1 MNWRNW
7 GNLWN
12 FINPITFHFSSS
24 RISQLAAILLRA
36 VHSSLLHTL
45 ISPPV
50 DFWQFLFHHDWN
62 ILLWILAIQSSS
74 CAIVHQY
81 TFSCNSIQKCIW
93 HLRRIQIFEVSSNWN
108 CILLQK
114 VQLFKWRQQS
124 FGTYSIVKC
133 YIILN
138 WECFFLPNNLERKTN
153 CTAKKQL
160 SDNFSLHHKDNI
172 HNLKTCWSSMWWGR
186 GESD

>member
-1 MNWRNW
+1 M
-7 GNLWN
+7 
-12 FINPITFHFSSS
+12 
-24 RISQLAAILLRA
+24 
-36 VHSSLLHTL
+36 HSSLLHTL
-45 ISPPV
+45 ISPRV

-153 CTAKKQL
+153 CTATQIRREKSNWVTTFHSITKTIFTIWKHVGQVCGGGEARVTNEDGKK
-160 SDNFSLHHKDNI
+160 
-172 HNLKTCWSSMWWGR
+172 
-186 GESD
+186 